1 MATDDSRNS
10 REVRVFL
17 SSTFR
22 DFDEERKLL
31 ATQVF
36 PELNRRASARGVVL
50 VEVDLRWGVTQEQ
63 AEDGHALEICLA
75 EIERCRRYFIG
86 MLGDS
91 YGSLTPPE
99 RQLIQATPQLL
110 ERHEW
115 LKGKIGQASYTEL
128 EIEQRLQQVDG
139 ITRDDHAFFYFRS
152 PDYSTPRADAGEPG
166 WRSDDPADRQKLER
180 LQARIRRCGYPLVEG
195 LASPQAIAERIKEDL
210 WALIDREFPEEEQP
224 AALQQEASKHADY
237 RRKRTGVGQ
246 YIGGEVY
253 VQKLENWLIAGKQQ
267 ILITGAAGAGKS
279 ALIANWMEQHGQ
291 SHPEDELYAHHLGCT
306 NDANAIRPLLGRLI
320 DTASQQLLEAGVI
333 SEPLAV
339 PEDWWELVARVEGTL
354 QSLGCWCQQNG
365 KRWILVLDGLDR
377 LDPEDQKA
385 LPWLPLRIPKG
396 VHVVASALACSAKEI
411 LDERSYTTLTI
422 QPLAEKEQGQLIQQY
437 LHRYT
442 KELDAGLRQ
451 QILSHPLGSSP
462 LFLRVLLEEL
472 RQCGRHDILKD
483 QLAFYLSSQTID
495 DLYERVLERVEND
508 GSGEAVKKVV
518 TALWASRAGLT
529 EPELLAITDLKPL
542 QWAPID
548 LALEKAFGRNGNR
561 LVFDHDYL
569 RVAVQDRYLVEEDQ
583 QRKAHSG
590 LADWFNAKENWDERD
605 AEELP
610 WQWQAAGELEA
621 LREHLLNPVHLA
633 YLSFYRDE
641 RETINYWR
649 AAQLEDDGEL
659 DELIAEAVENE
670 IAERKEDASDQIWFV
685 DQIADLLDEAG
696 LYRDLLLRLRTLSL
710 ELEKTTK
717 GRDEASIISS
727 LAWLANAHRDMG
739 HYEEAEPLYLRCLE
753 ARERLLGSEHPST
766 LNILGNLGL
775 LYSEKGDYEQAESY
789 YRRDLEA
796 SERLLGPEHP
806 STLISVGNLAGLYR
820 DKGDY
825 EEAEALYKRCLAA
838 QERQLGPEHTSTL
851 VTVANLAG
859 LFRRKGDYQKA
870 EYYYKRDLEASERL
884 LGPEHPTTLTTIGN
898 LGLLYSEKG
907 DYQQAEN
914 FYQRDLEASER
925 LLGPEHPS
933 TLTTVGNLAGL
944 YREKGDYKQAE
955 KLYNRCLEAR
965 ERLLGADHPSTINTL
980 GSVGLLYRDMGDD
993 QQAEAYYK
1001 RCLEG
1006 SERVMGPDDESTN
1019 TARFHLAELLSDQE
1033 RYSESIPLRRQELAW
1048 CLKNSGETDQGT
1060 LTSVNGLAID
1070 LREAGELR
1078 ESEALFRQ
1086 LLKLR
1091 QQVLHPSDFA
1101 IGRTLGGL
1109 AKTLE
1114 DAGKL
1119 EEAAVYRQKSLEH
1132 RIEHEGS
1139 KSWWANRNR
1148 LDLARILHKMKRSTE
1163 AELCLWQLA
1172 ESIENIDDSDESLKD
1187 LREEAEELRIQ
1198 IRKIAVQTTPVSNRK
1213 WLRSLWRRIIRRP

>member
-1 MATDDSRNS
+1 M
-10 REVRVFL
+10 
-17 SSTFR
+17 
-22 DFDEERKLL
+22 
-31 ATQVF
+31 
-36 PELNRRASARGVVL
+36 PE
-50 VEVDLRWGVTQEQ
+50 
-63 AEDGHALEICLA
+63 
-75 EIERCRRYFIG
+75 
-86 MLGDS
+86 
-91 YGSLTPPE
+91 
-99 RQLIQATPQLL
+99 
-110 ERHEW
+110 
-115 LKGKIGQASYTEL
+115 
-128 EIEQRLQQVDG
+128 
-139 ITRDDHAFFYFRS
+139 
-152 PDYSTPRADAGEPG
+152 
-166 WRSDDPADRQKLER
+166 
-180 LQARIRRCGYPLVEG
+180 
-195 LASPQAIAERIKEDL
+195 
-210 WALIDREFPEEEQP
+210 
-224 AALQQEASKHADY
+224 
-237 RRKRTGVGQ
+237 
-246 YIGGEVY
+246 
-253 VQKLENWLIAGKQQ
+253 
-267 ILITGAAGAGKS
+267 
-279 ALIANWMEQHGQ
+279 
-291 SHPEDELYAHHLGCT
+291 
-306 NDANAIRPLLGRLI
+306 
-320 DTASQQLLEAGVI
+320 
-333 SEPLAV
+333 
-339 PEDWWELVARVEGTL
+339 
-354 QSLGCWCQQNG
+354 
-365 KRWILVLDGLDR
+365 
-377 LDPEDQKA
+377 
-385 LPWLPLRIPKG
+385 G
-396 VHVVASALACSAKEI
+396 VHVVASALACSAKEV

-422 QPLAEKEQGQLIQQY
+422 QPLAEEEQGQLIQQY
-437 LHRYT
+437 LQRYT

-472 RQCGRHDILKD
+472 RQCGRHDQLKD

-495 DLYERVLERVEND
+495 DLYERVLERLEND
-508 GSGEAVKKVV
+508 GSGEAVRKVM

-548 LALEKAFGRNGNR
+548 LALGTAFGRNGNR

-569 RVAVQDRYLVEEDQ
+569 RIAVQDRYLGEEDQ

-610 WQWQAAGELEA
+610 WQWQAAGQLEA
-621 LREHLLNPVHLA
+621 LREHLLSPVHLA

-649 AAQLEDDGEL
+649 AAQLENDGEL

-685 DQIADLLDEAG
+685 DQIADILDEAG

-789 YRRDLEA
+789 YRQDVEA

-838 QERQLGPEHTSTL
+838 QERQLGPDHTSTL

-859 LFRRKGDYQKA
+859 LFRRTGDYKKA

-907 DYQQAEN
+907 DYQLAEN
-914 FYQRDLEASER
+914 FYKRDLEASER

-1006 SERVMGPDDESTN
+1006 SERVMGADDESTN
-1019 TARFHLAELLSDQE
+1019 TARFHLADLLSDQE
-1033 RYSESIPLRRQELAW
+1033 RYSESIPLRRLELDVAS
-1048 CLKNSGETDQGT
+1048 KRDGRKATGT
-1060 LTSVNGLAID
+1060 LTSI
-1070 LREAGELR
+1070 
-1078 ESEALFRQ
+1078 Q
-1086 LLKLR
+1086 
-1091 QQVLHPSDFA
+1091 
-1101 IGRTLGGL
+1101 
-1109 AKTLE
+1109 
-1114 DAGKL
+1114 
-1119 EEAAVYRQKSLEH
+1119 
-1132 RIEHEGS
+1132 
-1139 KSWWANRNR
+1139 
-1148 LDLARILHKMKRSTE
+1148 
-1163 AELCLWQLA
+1163 QLA
-1172 ESIENIDDSDESLKD
+1172 EDLYWADELQESEDFIGRPWLGASI
-1187 LREEAEELRIQ
+1187 A
-1198 IRKIAVQTTPVSNRK
+1198 
-1213 WLRSLWRRIIRRP
+1213 